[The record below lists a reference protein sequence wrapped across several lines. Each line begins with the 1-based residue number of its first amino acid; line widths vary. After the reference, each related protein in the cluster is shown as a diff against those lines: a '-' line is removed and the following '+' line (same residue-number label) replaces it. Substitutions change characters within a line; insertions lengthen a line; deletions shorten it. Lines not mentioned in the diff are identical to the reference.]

1 MDENENT
8 TENWRQFQGT
18 ELGSLMNQL
27 YGNQNKPKINYP
39 KPKTITNTLPRK
51 DFIPGGSKIDASDPR
66 KVTRRSVSL
75 SVPKVASIKMECVKP
90 VDNIPK
96 RRSAEKIKEEL
107 DDIAM
112 RNTYYRPAHIKPT
125 SCEYEKERLNQIFSF
140 KGGKG
145 LPEELTNPVGQTPME
160 IAEKRKEDERIIAIK
175 EKRGT
180 VKKIASAA
188 PLSDSEQMAQ
198 HILLEIDE
206 RRRHIEEMRS
216 MGALRPAQEAA
227 LKAEIASKLIE
238 LKSYDV

>member
-1 MDENENT
+1 MGEEEKM
-8 TENWRQFQGT
+8 ENWRQFQGT
-18 ELGSLMNQL
+18 ELGSLMSQL

-39 KPKTITNTLPRK
+39 KPKTVNFTPQK

-75 SVPKVASIKMECVKP
+75 AVPKVATKVTESLKP
-90 VDNIPK
+90 VDYIPK

-112 RNTYYRPAHIKPT
+112 RNTHYRPAHIKPT
-125 SCEYEKERLNQIFSF
+125 SSEYEKERLNQIFSF

-160 IAEKRKEDERIIAIK
+160 VAERRKEDERIMALK
-175 EKRGT
+175 EKRGMI
-180 VKKIASAA
+180 KKVVSAA
-188 PLSDSEQMAQ
+188 PLSESEQMAQ
-198 HILLEIDE
+198 HIVREIDE
-206 RRRHIEEMRS
+206 RRHHIEEMRS

-227 LKAEIASKLIE
+227 LKAEIATKLIE